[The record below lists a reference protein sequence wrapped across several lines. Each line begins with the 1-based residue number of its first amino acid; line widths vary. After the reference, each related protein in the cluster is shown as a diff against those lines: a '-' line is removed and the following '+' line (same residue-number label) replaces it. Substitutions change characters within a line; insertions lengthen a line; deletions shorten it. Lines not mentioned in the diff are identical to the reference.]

1 MFFGNSGPLFLGICP
16 NRRPNGEASRTT
28 TKCTLPFVLSTIDAS
43 ECVLYTLRDWLP
55 KIVQF
60 SATRAPCRWVPK
72 VDICRCHDR
81 STANKWSQTWFSG
94 LLLPIKHRRVLWD
107 HSFSRQGRQ
116 HDRNARSWATLDC
129 LKNEFWTKSRYWT
142 GCVLLSSIV
151 HYWRSFPNS
160 SYSAR
165 YRQKKQMNLVKCC
178 YGNYSPLKFREILTN
193 LYELKS
199 CKVEKTTYATTINTA
214 NKNND
219 NRDEKKVV
227 LSSIL

>member
-1 MFFGNSGPLFLGICP
+1 MCVPLLTLASFGNSGPLFRGICP

-43 ECVLYTLRDWLP
+43 ECVLDTLRDWLP

-81 STANKWSQTWFSG
+81 STANEWSQTWFSG

-116 HDRNARSWATLDC
+116 HARNARSWATLDC
-129 LKNEFWTKSRYWT
+129 LKNEFWAKSRYWS
-142 GCVLLSSIV
+142 GCALLSSIV

-165 YRQKKQMNLVKCC
+165 YRQNKTNEFGEMLLRQLFTIKISWNVDQFVWT
-178 YGNYSPLKFREILTN
+178 EIT
-193 LYELKS
+193 KG
-199 CKVEKTTYATTINTA
+199 
-214 NKNND
+214 
-219 NRDEKKVV
+219 
-227 LSSIL
+227 